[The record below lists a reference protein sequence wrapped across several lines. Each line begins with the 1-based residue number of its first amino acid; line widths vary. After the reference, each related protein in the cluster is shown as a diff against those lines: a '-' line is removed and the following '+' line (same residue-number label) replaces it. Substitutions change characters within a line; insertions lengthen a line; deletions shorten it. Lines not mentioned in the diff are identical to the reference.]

1 MSRRAIMLGMV
12 LWALL
17 ALVACGPE
25 SASNGVAN
33 ESGTQAGSSGGQGM
47 QSIADESVSA
57 IEGTGDAF
65 GPGAE
70 ELLAAMA
77 GQVVTIAVNAQFR
90 PFVYRDAQSERADG
104 LAGFDIELMESLAAE
119 GGYTVAY
126 VDLPFEQLLPATAR
140 GEYDAAISAI
150 TITEERARIVD
161 FSEPYFQTGQAALTF
176 LDAGQGLAV
185 RTEESTLFAVDDL
198 TPASRVGV
206 KLDTTGDSYVTQQL
220 DVDVIRYDEVA
231 PLIAALES
239 GEVDA
244 IVVDTSVIAR
254 SIDEQSQI
262 RLTQTGL
269 TQEAYAIAVNK
280 DRGDLLAALNI
291 ALARL
296 QEQGIYDEL
305 FEKHFGTP

>member
-1 MSRRAIMLGMV
+1 
-12 LWALL
+12 
-17 ALVACGPE
+17 
-25 SASNGVAN
+25 
-33 ESGTQAGSSGGQGM
+33 M